1 MVGTSWQRESI
12 SRGRYF
18 DARKYH
24 QTVLIPLVEDIK
36 ADPFLAQLVII
47 CSLPI
52 IGLVSLFLPFI
63 LLCILYTL
71 VRNYVKQSNTKR
83 LRSST
88 SKFTNRRQTLRGD
101 SYTQQHE
108 SQDREYGSGVDS
120 KGRY

>member
-1 MVGTSWQRESI
+1 M
-12 SRGRYF
+12 
-18 DARKYH
+18 
-24 QTVLIPLVEDIK
+24 LIPIVDDIRT
-36 ADPFLAQLVII
+36 DPILAQFFIVLA
-47 CSLPI
+47 LPI
-52 IGLVSLFLPFI
+52 IGFFALLLPFI
-63 LLCILYTL
+63 PLFILYTL

-88 SKFTNRRQTLRGD
+88 SKFTNRWQTLRGD